1 MEIMSEDDSDNK
13 GEADFEGDPKKKSQK
28 KDLGHLVTALTSPPP
43 VDVKEEFAEEILYD
57 YECPSCG
64 ASLSEN
70 MTKCPTCGV
79 EFLIEEE
86 IIQGDVYECPSC
98 HAYVTSEM
106 TDCPGCDARF
116 ELEDGGGKKYECP
129 ICGASVKAAMTNCPI
144 CEVHLRSFIKFPDS
158 E

>member
-1 MEIMSEDDSDNK
+1 MEIMSREDSDNSVKDTEDSGSSK
-13 GEADFEGDPKKKSQK
+13 GPPKEDSEHKA
-28 KDLGHLVTALTSPPP
+28 TALTSPPDGE
-43 VDVKEEFAEEILYD
+43 VIEEHIEEIVFD

-79 EFLIEEE
+79 EFLVEEE
-86 IIQGDVYECPSC
+86 IIEGDVYECPSC

-106 TDCPGCDARF
+106 TECPGCDARF

-129 ICGASVKAAMTNCPI
+129 ICGASVKSHMTNCPI

-158 E
+158 D